1 MNFDYD
7 YLVVG
12 SGFGGSVSALRLAEK
27 GWRVGVVEQG
37 RRIGPEEIRKGKN
50 SVFRLLWNP
59 TMGMKGYFHPARF
72 PSSCGC
78 WWSGGG
84 WRQPGLGCSNA

>member
-1 MNFDYD
+1 MNVDYD

-37 RRIGPEEIRKGKN
+37 RRIGPEE
-50 SVFRLLWNP
+50 
-59 TMGMKGYFHPARF
+59 GYKVSLAR
-72 PSSCGC
+72 
-78 WWSGGG
+78 
-84 WRQPGLGCSNA
+84 PGLALLPKY